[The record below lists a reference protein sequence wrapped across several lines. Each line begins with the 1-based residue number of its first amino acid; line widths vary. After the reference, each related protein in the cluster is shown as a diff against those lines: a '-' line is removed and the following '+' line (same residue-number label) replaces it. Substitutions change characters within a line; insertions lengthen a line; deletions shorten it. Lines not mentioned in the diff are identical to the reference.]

1 MMTRISIIGTV
12 VLSLL
17 LSWPSDVL
25 AQKVISEQNRETN
38 GAEKSSSQSKTSA
51 NYSVLRDRTEMSH
64 VRSKANATSNGLGKQ
79 VEKKVQ
85 EAKANQERER
95 VRKEQEDRKNSGS
108 DKKESGSD
116 KKDADSDKKKTN

>member
-1 MMTRISIIGTV
+1 MKARILSFAA

-17 LSWPSDVL
+17 LSWPSSDAF

-38 GAEKSSSQSKTSA
+38 GAEKYSSQSKTSA

-64 VRSKANATSNGLGKQ
+64 VRSRANATTNGLGKQ
-79 VEKKVQ
+79 IEKKVQ
-85 EAKANQERER
+85 EAKANQDRER

-108 DKKESGSD
+108 DKKESDSD